1 MYTRLRCILW
11 AGLIA
16 GPGVLWAADP
26 QPTADALR
34 LAVDRA
40 LFETL
45 SQRPAPTDGLTIEQP
60 ERQSLELGAVVD
72 VRRPDPAGLPVVAVS
87 PGAAA
92 ERLGLKVGD
101 RLMAINGLDV
111 AGVPAPAQ
119 ALLQALQDSN
129 GDLTVQLLR
138 GSVQLTLA
146 GSVDTVTLPAYRLV
160 LQPPVARVAAAGCA
174 LISGGAKA
182 YGDVRKVEIVSID
195 GVPVDGIR
203 HQLAAGRHT
212 LVVRMVEKLGF
223 LDGNL
228 LRQRLD
234 ADRPANP
241 RRDLPAPGMPAD
253 TEGAHRETLP
263 DLLTA
268 ELDVAPNTRYVLGAR
283 AGAERPEVFVFHQ
296 EAWTCPG
303 G

>member
-26 QPTADALR
+26 PPTADALR

-45 SQRPAPTDGLTIEQP
+45 SQRPAPPDGLTIEQP

-101 RLMAINGLDV
+101 RLIAINGLDV
-111 AGVPAPAQ
+111 AGVPAPAE

-129 GDLTVQLLR
+129 GDLTIQLLR

-195 GVPVDGIR
+195 GVPADGIR
-203 HQLAAGRHT
+203 HQVPAGRHT
-212 LVVRMVEKLGF
+212 LAVRMIENLGF
-223 LDGNL
+223 LSRDN
-228 LRQRLD
+228 RLY
-234 ADRPANP
+234 ADRTGQA
-241 RRDLPAPGMPAD
+241 RGQLRVHGMPPD
-253 TEGAHRETLP
+253 TEGARRVTLP

-268 ELDVAPNTRYVLGAR
+268 ELEVAPNTRYVLGAR
-283 AGAERPEVFVFHQ
+283 AGAEGPEAFVFHQ
-296 EAWTCPG
+296 EPWTCPG